1 MKKILIGVA
10 VVTVVLI
17 GAVKYF
23 TDPSPRVFD
32 YSGEP
37 NSDQFVQDNLLATL
51 YHEIGH
57 AMIDQLE
64 LPLFGQEE
72 DAADVASVFLIDALY
87 EEEAAIEIT
96 YAAAD
101 MFLAL
106 AEETGEPY
114 WAGTHG
120 PDLQR
125 YYNLACLF
133 AGADIEAR
141 AHIGEDLGV
150 PEDRMSWCEA
160 EFDAAKASW
169 GAAFEGLAKNAPAQS
184 IAYDGG
190 TETLTE
196 KLIMEEIG
204 SLNEDFAF
212 PNKLTVA
219 VEECGEPN
227 AFYNPDEVRVVM
239 CTENAEWL
247 RYLPLPE

>member
-1 MKKILIGVA
+1 MKKLFVCVA

-17 GAVKYF
+17 GVEKYF
-23 TDPSPRVFD
+23 AGPSAPVFD

-37 NSDQFVQDNLLATL
+37 NSDQFVHDNLLATL

-64 LPLFGQEE
+64 LPLLGQEE

-114 WAGTHG
+114 WASTHG

-133 AGADIEAR
+133 AGADMDAR

-150 PEDRMSWCEA
+150 PDGRMIWCEIEFEAA
-160 EFDAAKASW
+160 ENSW
-169 GAAFEGLAKNAPAQS
+169 GAAFEGLAEKAPTQS
-184 IAYDGG
+184 VVYEGG
-190 TETLTE
+190 TETLFE
-196 KLIMEEIG
+196 KMIMEEVVA
-204 SLNEDFAF
+204 LNEDFVF
-212 PNKLTVA
+212 PNTLTVA

-227 AFYNPDEVRVVM
+227 AFYIPDEVRVVV
-239 CTENAEWL
+239 CTEYAEWL
-247 RYLPLPE
+247 RYLPLPQ